1 MYYRGECASVYV
13 YTDGVDESMVQSS
26 IYNQTGILARAFPAP
41 KYLTMPAVG
50 IDISN
55 YAIKYVFLK
64 RDKGA
69 VSLSSYGKIDLPLE
83 VVERGEIKDPVTMVK
98 LLSRVRE
105 ENHFEY
111 SHLALPEEHAYLFQ
125 INVPKGSRA
134 EVEQMLEFHLKEN
147 VPIGADEAVF
157 DFSIF
162 KENKKSYDLNV
173 SVYPTEIASGY
184 MQVLHEAGFKVLSLE
199 IEGQATARTLTDP
212 TDDAPVLII
221 DIGRDSAS
229 VSIPRKGDVTFTAN
243 IDTGGDHFTRSI
255 ARELNISFQEAERL
269 KRKHGFCDISEGKMV
284 YDGLYSE
291 ISKFAEAI
299 RKHLMYWQMH
309 INAGG
314 ADADDVSK
322 VVIVG
327 GNANIKGLAEY
338 LEGTLEVPVE
348 VGDIWKNIFSYESYI
363 PNIHAS
369 VSLEYATAVGAALRS
384 IHRSS

>member
-1 MYYRGECASVYV
+1 
-13 YTDGVDESMVQSS
+13 
-26 IYNQTGILARAFPAP
+26 
-41 KYLTMPAVG
+41 
-50 IDISN
+50 
-55 YAIKYVFLK
+55 
-64 RDKGA
+64 
-69 VSLSSYGKIDLPLE
+69 
-83 VVERGEIKDPVTMVK
+83 
-98 LLSRVRE
+98 
-105 ENHFEY
+105 
-111 SHLALPEEHAYLFQ
+111 
-125 INVPKGSRA
+125 
-134 EVEQMLEFHLKEN
+134 
-147 VPIGADEAVF
+147 
-157 DFSIF
+157 
-162 KENKKSYDLNV
+162 
-173 SVYPTEIASGY
+173 
-184 MQVLHEAGFKVLSLE
+184 
-199 IEGQATARTLTDP
+199 
-212 TDDAPVLII
+212 
-221 DIGRDSAS
+221 
-229 VSIPRKGDVTFTAN
+229 
-243 IDTGGDHFTRSI
+243 
-255 ARELNISFQEAERL
+255 
-269 KRKHGFCDISEGKMV
+269 MV